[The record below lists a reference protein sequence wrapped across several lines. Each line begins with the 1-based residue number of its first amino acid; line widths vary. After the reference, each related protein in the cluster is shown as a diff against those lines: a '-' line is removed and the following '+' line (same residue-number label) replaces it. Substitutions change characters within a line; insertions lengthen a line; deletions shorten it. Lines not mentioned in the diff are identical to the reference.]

1 MADHDQADLTTLTV
15 DLLSAYFV
23 NNTVPSETLSD
34 LIQSTYSALAGIDAP
49 APVEAEA
56 PTFTPAVSLRKSLAS
71 RDHLISMIDGRAYK
85 TLKRHLTANGLSP
98 AEYRE
103 RYKLPASYPMVAPA
117 YSEERRAVA
126 TKNGLG
132 GSKKRAGFTAGDAAP
147 PADASTSPTEAI
159 EDAAGIA
166 AVAANEP
173 AIADTIAP
181 PETARKARAVPV
193 KPGPKGSAGKAV
205 KATRKSDVD
214 SARDNVATADQDVG
228 PLAQTAISTSSASDV
243 PTKPRR
249 KLKIRAGEP
258 TEPESMPEEAA
269 KAKSSPKPRKA
280 EAANTDQSTSSDA
293 PKPAKRAYKKRASKT
308 VET

>member
-15 DLLSAYFV
+15 DLLSAYFA

-49 APVEAEA
+49 AAVEAEA

-71 RDHLISMIDGRAYK
+71 RDHIISMIDGKAYK
-85 TLKRHLTANGLSP
+85 TLKRHLAANGLSP

-126 TKNGLG
+126 AKNGLG
-132 GSKKRAGFTAGDAAP
+132 GSKKRAGVMAEDAAP
-147 PADASTSPTEAI
+147 LAVASTPRADAI
-159 EDAAGIA
+159 EDAADIA
-166 AVAANEP
+166 PVAANEP
-173 AIADTIAP
+173 AIADTIAVP
-181 PETARKARAVPV
+181 KAARKVRAVSA
-193 KPGPKGSAGKAV
+193 KLGPKGSAAKAV
-205 KATRKSDVD
+205 KPTRKSEVD
-214 SARDNVATADQDVG
+214 SVRDNVAAADQDVEQ
-228 PLAQTAISTSSASDV
+228 PAQTATPTSSASDA

-258 TEPESMPEEAA
+258 AQPESMLEEAA
-269 KAKSSPKPRKA
+269 KAKPSPKPREAKA
-280 EAANTDQSTSSDA
+280 GNTDQSTSSDA
-293 PKPAKRAYKKRASKT
+293 PKPTKRAYKKRVSKS
-308 VET
+308 VEA